1 MMLTVGAERKTSITE
16 AEGQDLL
23 RQIATITNAEK
34 NIDQGPAGIHV
45 LLLHHLEVDM
55 IIETETDGVAGK
67 IIAIARVKHK
77 TAASD
82 LIHLLKREKRKET
95 LNNFYPKLKRCLWSF
110 RTILTL

>member
-1 MMLTVGAERKTSITE
+1 LTVGAERKTSITE

-23 RQIATITNAEK
+23 RQIATITNAET
-34 NIDQGPAGIHV
+34 NIDQEPAGIHV

-55 IIETETDGVAGK
+55 IIETEGVAGK

-77 TAASD
+77 TVASD